1 MEIEMGMEVEAGKGI
16 GPQQVIDDIV
26 KELDKVNFLT

>member
-1 MEIEMGMEVEAGKGI
+1 MGMEVEAGKGI

-26 KELDKVNFLT
+26 KELEIRSIF